1 MYKFFRFTWSRQ
13 FYESIDQF
21 RDGIKA
27 LVYQTLNELG
37 LNQKTPQ
44 LNSLVWNR
52 VWAVFKDYNLHYDGT
67 DQFVRN
73 CVNIYFAKRK
83 AGQRIDA
90 HFDPSLL
97 PPKVSQDVMLTRS
110 KPKGQP
116 IIRKNIQN
124 PAKKTGPAHLQRLSE
139 NANLSLV
146 EEPAQISKNYF
157 DGYDYIGKLQ
167 YDEMDSQETYTQCH
181 YGYIQQIED
190 ALLDNAHPYRDD
202 CECDSDMGCD
212 ADRQYKVGNAVL
224 CKVINGAIVGQEEQ
238 DNLDEDSSDHIYFE
252 DL

>member
-1 MYKFFRFTWSRQ
+1 MDEHRRQHFWEEVSAATQLPRERVYKFFRFTWSRQ
-13 FYESIDQF
+13 FYESIDRF

-37 LNQKTPQ
+37 LSQKTPQ

-73 CVNIYFAKRK
+73 CVNIYFAKHK

-97 PPKVSQDVMLTRS
+97 PPKVSQDAMLTRS

-116 IIRKNIQN
+116 IIRKNIQTQ
-124 PAKKTGPAHLQRLSE
+124 PKKIGLPRLPQLSE
-139 NANLSLV
+139 SANLSLV
-146 EEPAQISKNYF
+146 EDPALTLKNYS
-157 DGYDYIGKLQ
+157 DGYDYFGKPQ
-167 YDEMDSQETYTQCH
+167 YDEMDS
-181 YGYIQQIED
+181 
-190 ALLDNAHPYRDD
+190 
-202 CECDSDMGCD
+202 
-212 ADRQYKVGNAVL
+212 
-224 CKVINGAIVGQEEQ
+224 
-238 DNLDEDSSDHIYFE
+238 
-252 DL
+252 